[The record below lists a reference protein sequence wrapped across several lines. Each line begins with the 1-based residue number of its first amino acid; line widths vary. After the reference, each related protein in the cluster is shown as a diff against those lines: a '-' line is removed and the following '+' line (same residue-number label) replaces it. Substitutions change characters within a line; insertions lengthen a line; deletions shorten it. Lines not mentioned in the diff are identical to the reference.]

1 MKESRTEVRKFGF
14 RDKFAYML
22 GDIGCNLVL
31 TLANSYLLV
40 FYTKVMGVPGAI
52 VGTIFMLARF
62 VDAFTDVAVGRLVD
76 EHSDK
81 HGDRFRPWMAY
92 GSVPLVISSCLMYNY
107 LLADAA
113 LGIKVAWLV
122 VTYLL
127 FGSICYT
134 AVNIP
139 YGAMSN
145 VISEDSGH
153 RASLSTWRN
162 VGAQVGGVVLGV
174 VIPMLVYVKNDQG
187 ESVASGP
194 KFLQAAIVLG
204 IVALITILISWKW
217 SIERVRIADKR
228 EDGETETAHKD
239 TKKVILTC
247 FQDKALLSSFGY
259 QIFMYAAIQIFF
271 AFNQYMF
278 LDYFKNTAL
287 SGLASLVMFFGMMLT
302 APIAVPLSK
311 KFGKKEVSFAGLLIS
326 VIAYVVMF
334 LTRVTN
340 PFLYLVGI
348 GVAFFG
354 IGLMSMVS
362 YAMTNDC
369 VDNHYLETGDRV
381 EGTVYAMASFVRKMA
396 GAVCTGIGGWAL
408 TWIGYNELAVTQ
420 TEDVIHSL
428 FNIIVG
434 LPLICFALTLFF
446 LAFFPLNKKRV
457 EENTRKLLELREKE
471 N

>member
-1 MKESRTEVRKFGF
+1 MKQQTTQQRKFGML
-14 RDKFAYML
+14 DKLAYML
-22 GDIGCNLVL
+22 GDVGCNLVL

-62 VDAFTDVAVGRLVD
+62 VDAFTDVTVGRMVD
-76 EHSDK
+76 LHSDK

-92 GSVPLVISSCLMYNY
+92 GSVPLVVFSCMMYNY

-113 LGIKVAWLV
+113 MGVKIVWLV

-127 FGSICYT
+127 FGSVCYT

-145 VISEDSGH
+145 VITADSGE

-162 VGAQVGGVVLGV
+162 VGAQIGGVILGV
-174 VIPMLVYVKNDQG
+174 LIPMLIYVKDENG
-187 ESVASGP
+187 NSVASGSR
-194 KFLQAAIVLG
+194 FFWAS
-204 IVALITILISWKW
+204 VALGLGALICILICWKF
-217 SIERVRIADKR
+217 SVERVRIAN
-228 EDGETETAHKD
+228 KD
-239 TKKVILTC
+239 TNDTKSSNNASVILAC
-247 FQDKALLSSFGY
+247 FKDKALLSSFGF

-278 LDYFKNTAL
+278 LDYFQSTAL
-287 SGLASLVMFFGMMLT
+287 SGLASLVMFFGMILT
-302 APIAVPLSK
+302 APLTVPLSK
-311 KFGKKEVSFAGLLIS
+311 KFGKKEVSIAGLAIS
-326 VIAYVVMF
+326 VAAYVVIF
-334 LTRVTN
+334 VTRVTN
-340 PFLYLVGI
+340 PYVYLVEI
-348 GVAFFG
+348 FFAFFG
-354 IGLMSMVS
+354 IGVMGMVS

-408 TWIGYNELAVTQ
+408 SWIGYNELAVIQ
-420 TEDVIHSL
+420 TETVRQSL

-434 LPLICFALTLFF
+434 LPLICFALTLIFMIF
-446 LAFFPLNKKRV
+446 YPLNKKRV
-457 EENTRKLLELREKE
+457 EEIEKKMAELRSKE
-471 N
+471 S

>member
-1 MKESRTEVRKFGF
+1 MNQSNSEVRKFGI

-22 GDIGCNLVL
+22 GDVGCNLVL

-62 VDAFTDVAVGRLVD
+62 VDAFTDVAVGRMVD
-76 EHSDK
+76 LHSDK

-92 GSVPLVISSCLMYNY
+92 GSVPLVIFSFLMYNY

-113 LGIKVAWLV
+113 MGVKVVWLV

-127 FGSICYT
+127 FGLCYT

-145 VISEDSGH
+145 VITADSGE
-153 RASLSTWRN
+153 RAGLSTWRN

-174 VIPMLVYVKNDQG
+174 LIPMLIYIKDADGN
-187 ESVASGP
+187 SVASGP
-194 KFLQAAIVLG
+194 RFFWASVVLG
-204 IVALITILISWKW
+204 IAALITILICWKW
-217 SIERVRIADKR
+217 SVERVRIAEKDK
-228 EDGETETAHKD
+228 TEAKRSSD
-239 TKKVILTC
+239 TKKVIIAC
-247 FQDKALLSSFGY
+247 FKDKALLSSFGF

-278 LDYFKNTAL
+278 LDYFKSTAL
-287 SGLASLVMFFGMMLT
+287 SGLASLVMFFGMILT
-302 APIAVPLSK
+302 APITVPLAK
-311 KFGKKEVSFAGLLIS
+311 KFGKKEVSIAGLVIS
-326 VIAYVVMF
+326 VVAYVVIF
-334 LTRVTN
+334 VTRVSN
-340 PFLYLVGI
+340 PYVYLVEI
-348 GVAFFG
+348 FFAFFG
-354 IGLMSMVS
+354 IGIMSMIS

-420 TEDVIHSL
+420 TEEVRQAL

-434 LPLICFALTLFF
+434 LPLICFVLALIFMV
-446 LAFFPLNKKRV
+446 FFPLNKKRV
-457 EENTRKLLELREKE
+457 EENERKMEELCLKD

>member
-1 MKESRTEVRKFGF
+1 MKQGTSEIRKFGM
-14 RDKFAYML
+14 RDKLAYML
-22 GDIGCNLVL
+22 GDVGCNLVL

-40 FYTKVMGVPGAI
+40 FYTKVMGVTGAI

-62 VDAFTDVAVGRLVD
+62 VDAFTDVAVGRMVD
-76 EHSDK
+76 LHSDK

-92 GSVPLVISSCLMYNY
+92 GSVPLVLCSCAMYNY

-113 LGIKVAWLV
+113 MGVKIAWLV

-127 FGSICYT
+127 FGSVFYT

-145 VISEDSGH
+145 VITADSGE

-162 VGAQVGGVVLGV
+162 VGAQVGGVILGV
-174 VIPMLVYVKNDQG
+174 VIPMLIYVKDANG
-187 ESVASGP
+187 NSVASGP
-194 KFLQAAIVLG
+194 RFFWASVILG
-204 IVALITILISWKW
+204 IGALVTILISWKF
-217 SIERVRIADKR
+217 SVERIRISNKNKA
-228 EDGETETAHKD
+228 EA
-239 TKKVILTC
+239 KKGASNSAVILAC
-247 FQDKALLSSFGY
+247 FKDKALLSSFGF

-278 LDYFKNTAL
+278 LDYFGNTSL
-287 SGLASLVMFFGMMLT
+287 SGLASVVMFLGMILT
-302 APIAVPLSK
+302 APISVPLSK
-311 KFGKKEVSFAGLLIS
+311 KFGKKEVSIAGLAIS
-326 VIAYVVMF
+326 VAAYVVIF
-334 LTRVTN
+334 VTRVSN
-340 PFLYLVGI
+340 PFVYLVEI
-348 GVAFFG
+348 FFAFFG
-354 IGLMSMVS
+354 IGVMSMVS

-381 EGTVYAMASFVRKMA
+381 EGTVYAMSSFVRKMA

-420 TEDVIHSL
+420 TEAVRQSL

-434 LPLICFALTLFF
+434 LPLLCFALTLLFMIF
-446 LAFFPLNKKRV
+446 YPLNKKRV
-457 EENTRKLLELREKE
+457 AQNEQKLTELRKNE

>member
-1 MKESRTEVRKFGF
+1 MKESGTNVRKFGI
-14 RDKFAYML
+14 RDKFSYML
-22 GDIGCNLVL
+22 GDVGCNLVL

-40 FYTKVMGVPGAI
+40 FYTKVMGVSGAI

-62 VDAFTDVAVGRLVD
+62 VDAFTDVAVGRMVD
-76 EHSDK
+76 LHSDK
-81 HGDRFRPWMAY
+81 HGDRFRPWMVY
-92 GSVPLVISSCLMYNY
+92 GSVPLVISSCMMYNY
-107 LLADAA
+107 FLADAA
-113 LGIKVAWLV
+113 MGIKIAWLV

-145 VISEDSGH
+145 VITADSGE

-174 VIPMLVYVKNDQG
+174 LIPMLIYVKDEDGN
-187 ESVASGP
+187 SVASGER
-194 KFLQAAIVLG
+194 FFWASIVLG
-204 IVALITILISWKW
+204 IAALITILICWKW
-217 SIERVRIADKR
+217 SVERVRLADKDKS
-228 EDGETETAHKD
+228 EVKKSSN
-239 TKKVILTC
+239 TKEVILDC
-247 FQDKALLSSFGY
+247 FKDKALLSSFGF

-278 LDYFKNTAL
+278 LDYFQSTAL
-287 SGLASLVMFFGMMLT
+287 SGLASVVMFFGMILT
-302 APIAVPLSK
+302 APITVPLAK
-311 KFGKKEVSFAGLLIS
+311 KFGKKEVSIVGLAIS
-326 VIAYVVMF
+326 VVSYIVIFV
-334 LTRVTN
+334 TRVTSTYV
-340 PFLYLVGI
+340 YLVLI
-348 GVAFFG
+348 FFAFFG
-354 IGLMSMVS
+354 IGIMSMVS

-420 TEDVIHSL
+420 TEEVRQAL

-434 LPLICFALTLFF
+434 LPLLCFALTLIFMLF
-446 LAFFPLNKKRV
+446 YPLNKKRV
-457 EENTRKLLELREKE
+457 EENEKKMEALRSKE
-471 N
+471 QA

>member
-1 MKESRTEVRKFGF
+1 MNQSHSEVRKFGM

-22 GDIGCNLVL
+22 GDVGCNLVL

-62 VDAFTDVAVGRLVD
+62 VDAFTDVAVGRMVD
-76 EHSDK
+76 LHSDK
-81 HGDRFRPWMAY
+81 HGDRFRPWMVY
-92 GSVPLVISSCLMYNY
+92 GSVPLVISSCMMYNY
-107 LLADAA
+107 FLADAA
-113 LGIKVAWLV
+113 MGVKIAWLV

-145 VISEDSGH
+145 VITADSGE

-162 VGAQVGGVVLGV
+162 VGAQVGGVILGV
-174 VIPMLVYVKNDQG
+174 LIPMLIYVKDADGN
-187 ESVASGP
+187 SVASGSR
-194 KFLQAAIVLG
+194 FFWASVILG
-204 IVALITILISWKW
+204 IGALVTILLCWKW
-217 SIERVRIADKR
+217 SVERVRIANKD
-228 EDGETETAHKD
+228 TAEAKKSPG
-239 TKKVILTC
+239 TKKVIIAC
-247 FQDKALLSSFGY
+247 FKDKALLSSFGF

-278 LDYFKNTAL
+278 LDYFKSTAL
-287 SGLASLVMFFGMMLT
+287 SGLASVVMFLGMILT
-302 APIAVPLSK
+302 APITVPLAK
-311 KFGKKEVSFAGLLIS
+311 KFGKKEVSIAGLVIS
-326 VIAYVVMF
+326 VIAYIIIFV
-334 LTRVTN
+334 TRVSS
-340 PFLYLVGI
+340 PYAYLVLI
-348 GVAFFG
+348 FFAFFG
-354 IGLMSMVS
+354 IGVMSMVS

-420 TEDVIHSL
+420 TEAVRQAL
-428 FNIIVG
+428 FNVIVG
-434 LPLICFALTLFF
+434 IPLGCFVLTLFF
-446 LAFFPLNKKRV
+446 MLFYPLNKKKV
-457 EENTRKLLELREKE
+457 EENEKKMEALRSKE

>member
-1 MKESRTEVRKFGF
+1 MNQKNSEVRKFGI

-22 GDIGCNLVL
+22 GDVGCNLVL

-62 VDAFTDVAVGRLVD
+62 VDAFTDVAVGRMVD
-76 EHSDK
+76 LHSDK
-81 HGDRFRPWMAY
+81 HGDRFRPWMVY
-92 GSVPLVISSCLMYNY
+92 GSVPLVISSCMMYNY
-107 LLADAA
+107 FLADAA
-113 LGIKVAWLV
+113 LGVKVAWLV
-122 VTYLL
+122 VTYIL
-127 FGSICYT
+127 FGSVCYT

-145 VISEDSGH
+145 VITADSGE

-162 VGAQVGGVVLGV
+162 VGAQVGGVILGV
-174 VIPMLVYVKNDQG
+174 LIPMLIYVKDADGN
-187 ESVASGP
+187 SVASGP
-194 KFLQAAIVLG
+194 RFFWASVVLG
-204 IVALITILISWKW
+204 IAAHITILICWKW
-217 SIERVRIADKR
+217 SVERVRIANK
-228 EDGETETAHKD
+228 GTEEAKQSSNNM
-239 TKKVILTC
+239 KVILSC
-247 FQDKALLSSFGY
+247 FKDKALLFSFGF

-278 LDYFKNTAL
+278 LDYFKSTAL
-287 SGLASLVMFFGMMLT
+287 SGLASVVMFLGMILT
-302 APIAVPLSK
+302 APITVPLAK
-311 KFGKKEVSFAGLLIS
+311 KYGKKEVSIVGLVIS
-326 VIAYVVMF
+326 VVAYIVIFV
-334 LTRVTN
+334 TRVSN
-340 PFLYLVGI
+340 PYVYLGLI
-348 GVAFFG
+348 FFAFFG
-354 IGLMSMVS
+354 IGIMGMVS

-420 TEDVIHSL
+420 TEAVRQSL

-434 LPLICFALTLFF
+434 LPLACFVLTLLFMFF
-446 LAFFPLNKKRV
+446 YPLNKKRV
-457 EENTRKLLELREKE
+457 EENEKKLETLRAEE
-471 N
+471 QE